1 MSRPYRRDTDEDD
14 LDRDDR
20 PLRRPR
26 RKKRGSQAPWIILIV
41 LGSAI
46 LALGGVAILV
56 VALSGERSKDKSQ
69 QNREAQDDLNRNR
82 ERLIGTWT
90 ALVRER
96 PRREFTY
103 EFHADGRFVLIGS
116 DGAGLRVTSTGTW
129 KAVSARGDTIQVR
142 AEGTE
147 ANSDMNIE
155 FISKD
160 RYRYTTPNGLVINAS
175 RVR

>member
-1 MSRPYRRDTDEDD
+1 MSKPYRRDTDEAD

-26 RKKRGSQAPWIILIV
+26 RKKGGSQAPWIILIV

-46 LALGGVAILV
+46 LALGGVALLV

-90 ALVRER
+90 ALVQER
-96 PRREFTY
+96 PRREVTY
-103 EFHADGRFVLIGS
+103 EFHADGRFGLIIS
-116 DGAGLRVTSTGTW
+116 DGAGRGGPSTGTW
-129 KAVSARGDTIQVR
+129 RAVSARGDTIQVR
-142 AEGTE
+142 AESRE
-147 ANSDMNIE
+147 VNNEMNIE
-155 FISKD
+155 FVSKD
-160 RYRYTTPNGLVINAS
+160 RFRYTTPKGFVINAS